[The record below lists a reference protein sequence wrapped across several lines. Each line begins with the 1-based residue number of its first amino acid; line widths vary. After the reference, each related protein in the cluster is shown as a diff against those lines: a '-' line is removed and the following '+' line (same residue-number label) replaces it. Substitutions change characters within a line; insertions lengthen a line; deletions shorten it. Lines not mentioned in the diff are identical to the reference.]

1 MKEDNLLRMLN
12 NIADAKDGCNI
23 YMTKNKFFDDLETRS
38 IDERNSDHLKKL
50 NNLIKIAKDN
60 NNQSVRLEKPLKTLE
75 DLNSIPL
82 LRKSELI
89 QKQSDF
95 PPFADLNVSEIK
107 DFAHIYRSP
116 GPIYDLD
123 GHSKD
128 WWRFSRALHAAG
140 FCYGDIVQNCFSYHF
155 TPAGAMFEEAAKIPK
170 CTVFPAGGEN
180 TDLQLEVMKD
190 IGTTAYVGVPD
201 FLKIILEKADEKN
214 ISLSKLTKAM
224 VTGGPLFPAVA
235 QNFRERN
242 IHVRQCYGTAD
253 LGLVAYEAAEND
265 GMVIDENV
273 ILEIV
278 KPGTGKPLNDGEVGE
293 VVVTVLNNYE
303 LPIIRFATGD
313 LSAILEGSSSTGRTN
328 KRIKGWMGRADQTTK
343 VRGMF
348 VQPSQVNKIL
358 ENLNING
365 SARMIV
371 SRSNDRDELLL
382 KVEAEVTDTHQIES
396 LQQKISD
403 EIKNVINLRGN
414 AKIVPIKSLP
424 NDGKVIDDI
433 RDFGE

>member
-1 MKEDNLLRMLN
+1 M
-12 NIADAKDGCNI
+12 I
-23 YMTKNKFFDDLETRS
+23 KNKFFDDLETRS
-38 IDERNSDHLKKL
+38 VDERNNDHLQKL
-50 NNLIKIAKDN
+50 NYLIKTAKN
-60 NNQSVRLEKPLKTLE
+60 NKNQSLRLDKSLE
-75 DLNSIPL
+75 SLTDLASIPL
-82 LRKSELI
+82 LRKSDLI

-95 PPFADLNVSEIK
+95 PPFAELNVSAIK

-140 FCYGDIVQNCFSYHF
+140 FGYGDIVQNCFSYHF
-155 TPAGAMFEEAAKIPK
+155 TPAGAMFEEAAKILK

-235 QNFRERN
+235 QNFKERN

-253 LGLVAYEAAEND
+253 LGLVAYEAADND
-265 GMVIDENV
+265 GMIVDENV

-278 KPGTGKPLNDGEVGE
+278 KPGTGNPVQDGEVGE
-293 VVVTVLNNYE
+293 VVVTVLNNFE

-313 LSAILEGSSSTGRTN
+313 LSAILEGNSTTGRTN

-358 ENLNING
+358 ENLKINN

-371 SRSNDRDELLL
+371 SRSNDKDELLL
-382 KVEAEVTDTHQIES
+382 KVESDIIDTAQIET

-403 EIKNVINLRGN
+403 QIKNVINLRGSTE
-414 AKIVPIKSLP
+414 IVPIKSLP

>member
-1 MKEDNLLRMLN
+1 
-12 NIADAKDGCNI
+12 
-23 YMTKNKFFDDLETRS
+23 MTENRFFDDLEKRS
-38 IDERNSDHLKKL
+38 NDERNHDHLQKL
-50 NNLIKIAKDN
+50 NKLINVAKGN
-60 NNQSVRLEKPLKTLE
+60 KNQSLRLDKSLKYLE
-75 DLNSIPL
+75 DLASIPL
-82 LRKSELI
+82 LRKSDLI
-89 QKQSDF
+89 QKQSDY
-95 PPFADLNVSEIK
+95 PPFAQLNVSEIK

-140 FCYGDIVQNCFSYHF
+140 FCHGDIVQNCFSYHF
-155 TPAGAMFEEAAKIPK
+155 TPAGAMFEEAAKILK

-180 TDLQLEVMKD
+180 SDLQLEVMKD
-190 IGTTAYVGVPD
+190 IGTSAYVGVPD
-201 FLKIILEKADEKN
+201 FLKIILEKADEKK
-214 ISLSKLTKAM
+214 ILLSKLTKAM

-235 QNFRERN
+235 QNFKERN
-242 IHVRQCYGTAD
+242 IYVRQCYGTAD

-265 GMVIDENV
+265 GMVVDENV

-278 KPGTGKPLNDGEVGE
+278 KPGTGNPIEDGEVGE
-293 VVVTVLNNYE
+293 VVVTVLNNHE

-313 LSAILEGSSSTGRTN
+313 LSAILEGNSSTGRTN

-358 ENLNING
+358 ETLNING

-371 SRSNDRDELLL
+371 SRSNDKDELLL
-382 KVEAEVTDTHQIES
+382 KVESEATDTAQIVS
-396 LQQKISD
+396 LREKISNQ
-403 EIKNVINLRGN
+403 IKNVINLRGN
-414 AKIVPIKSLP
+414 VQIVPIKSLP

>member
-1 MKEDNLLRMLN
+1 M
-12 NIADAKDGCNI
+12 I
-23 YMTKNKFFDDLETRS
+23 KNKFFDDLETRS
-38 IDERNSDHLKKL
+38 VDERNNDHLEKL
-50 NNLIKIAKDN
+50 NNLIKTAKN
-60 NNQSVRLEKPLKTLE
+60 NKNQSLRLDESLKYLE
-75 DLNSIPL
+75 DLASIPL
-82 LRKSELI
+82 LRKSDLI
-89 QKQSDF
+89 QKQSDY
-95 PPFADLNVSEIK
+95 PPFAQLNVSEIK

-140 FCYGDIVQNCFSYHF
+140 FCHGDIVQNCFSYHF
-155 TPAGAMFEEAAKIPK
+155 TPAGAMFEEAAKILK
-170 CTVFPAGGEN
+170 CAVFPAGGEN
-180 TDLQLEVMKD
+180 SDLQLEVMKD

-201 FLKIILEKADEKN
+201 FLKIILEKADEKK

-224 VTGGPLFPAVA
+224 VTGGPLFNAVA
-235 QNFRERN
+235 QNFKERN
-242 IHVRQCYGTAD
+242 IYVRQCYGTAD

-265 GMVIDENV
+265 GMVVDENV

-278 KPGTGKPLNDGEVGE
+278 KPGTGNPIEDGEVGE
-293 VVVTVLNNYE
+293 VVVTVLNNHE

-313 LSAILEGSSSTGRTN
+313 LSAILEGNSSTGRTN

-358 ENLNING
+358 ETLNING

-371 SRSNDRDELLL
+371 SRSNDKDELLL
-382 KVEAEVTDTHQIES
+382 KVESEVTDPAEIES
-396 LQQKISD
+396 LEQKIS
-403 EIKNVINLRGN
+403 EQIKSVINLRAN
-414 AKIVPIKSLP
+414 TKIVPIKSLP

>member
-1 MKEDNLLRMLN
+1 M
-12 NIADAKDGCNI
+12 I
-23 YMTKNKFFDDLETRS
+23 KNKFFDDLETRS
-38 IDERNSDHLKKL
+38 VDERNNDHLEKL
-50 NNLIKIAKDN
+50 NNLIKTAKN
-60 NNQSVRLEKPLKTLE
+60 NKNQSLRFDNTLVTLK
-75 DLNSIPL
+75 DLATIPL

-89 QKQSDF
+89 QKQSDY
-95 PPFADLNVSEIK
+95 PPFAQLNVSEVK

-155 TPAGAMFEEAAKIPK
+155 TPAGAMFEEAAKILK

-180 TDLQLEVMKD
+180 TDLQLEVMSD

-201 FLKIILEKADEKN
+201 FLKIILEKADEKKL
-214 ISLSKLTKAM
+214 SLSKLTKAM

-235 QNFRERN
+235 QNFKERN
-242 IHVRQCYGTAD
+242 IQARQCYGTAD

-265 GMVIDENV
+265 GMVVDENV

-278 KPGTGKPLNDGEVGE
+278 KPGTGKPIEDGEVGE
-293 VVVTVLNNYE
+293 VVVTVLNNHE

-313 LSAILEGSSSTGRTN
+313 LSAILEGNSSTGRTN

-358 ENLNING
+358 ESLQLNG
-365 SARMIV
+365 PARMIV
-371 SRSNDRDELLL
+371 SRSNDKDELLL
-382 KVEAEVTDTHQIES
+382 KVESKVTDTAQIES
-396 LQQKISD
+396 LQEKISD
-403 EIKNVINLRGN
+403 QIKNVINLRGN
-414 AKIVPIKSLP
+414 VKIVPIKSLP